1 MKDLKLGEHELLTYL
16 HPDSFIGALIYL
28 LLFVLMAM
36 LLSRVLRGAVQA
48 AVSRTGHLDRTTIS
62 FLEQMG
68 TAAIWVIMMILY
80 AHLIP
85 VLRAMGTALLA
96 GAGVASVVIG
106 LAAQSTL
113 GNLVAG
119 VAITIYRP
127 FRLGDTLQVNAP
139 TGTEIGTVE
148 LISLGYTRLRTAD
161 GRCVVLPNS
170 TAASQVTV
178 NLSGTRGSAPLPIV
192 IKVSRE
198 TDLEAARRLAERT
211 AVETLDQNAVIGC
224 FLTRIDDSGA
234 VLELRV
240 RGPAPG
246 ERDSLHS
253 KLLATLAQRF
263 AASGLN
269 GSGTRPGFS

>member
-36 LLSRVLRGAVQA
+36 LLSRGLRTAMHA
-48 AVSRTGHLDRTTIS
+48 AVSRTGHLDRTTVS

-68 TAAIWVIMMILY
+68 TAAIWVLMLILY

-127 FRLGDTLQVNAP
+127 FRLGDTLQVSAP
-139 TGTEIGTVE
+139 TGTEVGTVE
-148 LISLGYTRLRTAD
+148 LISLGYTTLRTAD
-161 GRCVVLPNS
+161 GRSVVLPNS
-170 TAASQVTV
+170 IAASQVTI
-178 NLSGTRGSAPLPIV
+178 NLSARGTAPLPIV

-253 KLLATLAQRF
+253 KLLTTLAQRF

-269 GSGTRPGFS
+269 GAGARPGFS